1 MRRAGTETV
10 TLVNISVTIYNQAAN
25 KRANISAN
33 GTNNRTPKQTME
45 RRKLHR
51 RFRRFPRM
59 AEEEDY
65 LLLGIA
71 ITSTLALVVTFGF

>member
-1 MRRAGTETV
+1 V
-10 TLVNISVTIYNQAAN
+10 TKHNQAAN
-25 KRANISAN
+25 KRVNISAN
-33 GTNNRTPKQTME
+33 GTNAETNNRTPETSPPV
-45 RRKLHR
+45 
-51 RFRRFPRM
+51 RRFPRM